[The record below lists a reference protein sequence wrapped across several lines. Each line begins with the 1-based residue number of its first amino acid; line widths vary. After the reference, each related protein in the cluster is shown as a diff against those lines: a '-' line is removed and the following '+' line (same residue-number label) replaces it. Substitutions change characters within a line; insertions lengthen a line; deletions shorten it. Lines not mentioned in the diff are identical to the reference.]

1 MSDAISLK
9 SPTAGGVYR
18 LIRISRSTNT
28 VGMPVDALRLRRSS
42 FALPVSATV
51 SESSRFNVT
60 SSSLTDCSSSLPA
73 SNSSVVARSSSLIAC
88 NSSFDAINSSA
99 NALASSID
107 ECICFCAR
115 CRSCSRSMSLLVS
128 VSTEASF
135 TGTSC
140 CAAISFRSER
150 TGIFH
155 RRMHLLLRAM
165 QVMFEIDE
173 FVGICIDRGVVHG
186 HVLLRGNLVFDFVEE
201 HDDHVFATAVILEQP
216 CRYIDERGSLAA
228 RKAHAPRHYAI
239 TVEQYA
245 MQRGPQLRAQLRVDE
260 REQIARRLTADILKE
275 TSGVIGH
282 MQDRAITIHGD
293 VRRRIALEYALT
305 QRRQRRWRLVPQTGP
320 PGDVEG
326 RGADQ
331 RQRRH
336 SARTNPF
343 RLVNA
348 VALVHLFEQVARDL
362 DRFRAAEKQKT
373 ARPQRKVKR
382 LQHLALYGFIEVDQQ
397 VAARDQVHSRKRRIT
412 QGVVDGEH
420 HFLTQFL
427 AHLVTATGL
436 HK

>member
-1 MSDAISLK
+1 
-9 SPTAGGVYR
+9 
-18 LIRISRSTNT
+18 
-28 VGMPVDALRLRRSS
+28 
-42 FALPVSATV
+42 
-51 SESSRFNVT
+51 
-60 SSSLTDCSSSLPA
+60 
-73 SNSSVVARSSSLIAC
+73 
-88 NSSFDAINSSA
+88 
-99 NALASSID
+99 
-107 ECICFCAR
+107 
-115 CRSCSRSMSLLVS
+115 
-128 VSTEASF
+128 
-135 TGTSC
+135 
-140 CAAISFRSER
+140 
-150 TGIFH
+150 
-155 RRMHLLLRAM
+155 MHLLLRAM

-173 FVGICIDRGVVHG
+173 FVGICIDGGVVHG

-239 TVEQYA
+239 TVAQYA
-245 MQRGPQLRAQLRVDE
+245 MQRGPQLRAQLWVDE
-260 REQIARRLTADILKE
+260 REQIARRLTADILQE

-412 QGVVDGEH
+412 QDVVDGEH

-436 HK
+436 HKKSAQPFRRYVRHYRSSIDARTRRLDRTRVDIRGKHLDQRKFTEGRPVLAQQHRQRVRLLAGRAPRRPGTHRLIERAHCEEVRHHLLLQGIE